1 MPSTV
6 PQILLS
12 LYSSASQIQKHPP
25 GSSKAPP
32 RRKQKHNMEDPGSL
46 SHHLDKSFPR
56 EPSTV
61 PFFHWRIMALQHCV
75 GCCHTPTRISHSIHT
90 SPPSHWPPPPPPIC
104 QRALDWV
111 PCVTQKLPS
120 GYLVYIREP
129 STLDDRVSKDISTIS
144 SHWAFRAYLLQQLAL
159 LIMTDTPFQ

>member
-90 SPPSHWPPPPPPIC
+90 SPPSHCPPHPTPHLSKSTGLS
-104 QRALDWV
+104 ALCHTDASLWLSV
-111 PCVTQKLPS
+111 LHT
-120 GYLVYIREP
+120 R
-129 STLDDRVSKDISTIS
+129 TI
-144 SHWAFRAYLLQQLAL
+144 HLG
-159 LIMTDTPFQ
+159 